1 MKRFLWCDL
10 PEGNQ
15 LQNNLAQVD
24 AGALLFGIMRIRR
37 EMLLRD
43 EKILLLLDPF
53 RGIVLQLAFLI
64 LGVLLVVQQL
74 MCS

>member
-1 MKRFLWCDL
+1 MQYD
-10 PEGNQ
+10 
-15 LQNNLAQVD
+15 LAQVD
-24 AGALLFGIMRIRR
+24 AGALPFGIARICR
-37 EMLLRD
+37 EMLFRD